1 MRLTYEQEQHPGA
14 QMADRTYAPE
24 PVLLLNEY
32 QDIVLAMVVNEIRY
46 KPMNMALSSLCVK
59 YLPNLVGL
67 ITSRRPKQF
76 LNFVNRNKKHFIK
89 CVDSYLSNAKKPL
102 ANSGD
107 GRVKWTP
114 EYLQEFGYRR
124 NKLIESGTV
133 KHVLVFIEQWNKD
146 YPERHI
152 KNQKAY
158 YDIYNRRVRGTT
170 YDL

>member
-89 CVDSYLSNAKKPL
+89 CIDNYLSNAKKPL
-102 ANSGD
+102 EKSGD
-107 GRVKWTP
+107 GRVKWTS
-114 EYLQEFGYRR
+114 EYLKEFGHRRNALIASDTKKHIQEFI
-124 NKLIESGTV
+124 K
-133 KHVLVFIEQWNKD
+133 QWNKD
-146 YPERHI
+146 FPERYI
-152 KNQKAY
+152 KNKKAY
-158 YDIYNRRVRGTT
+158 YDIYNRRIRGTA